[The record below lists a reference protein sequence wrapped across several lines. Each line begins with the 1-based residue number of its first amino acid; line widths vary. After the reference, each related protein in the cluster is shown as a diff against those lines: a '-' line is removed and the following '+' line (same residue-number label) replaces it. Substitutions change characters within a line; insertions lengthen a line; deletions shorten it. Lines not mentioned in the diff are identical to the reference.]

1 MGLLIVLYPFL
12 EIYAFYK
19 FIEAYSFVDA
29 LLLVILSG
37 FLGSMIIRL
46 QGQATLG
53 LLQTELAQGR
63 IPKGQI
69 LHRALVML
77 GGFLL
82 FLPGIISDILGVL
95 CILPGSRHLIAWYLK
110 TLIQRGAFRGRFF
123 TSGFGKGFGGSF
135 SGSFGNPFG
144 TSGVDLSE
152 TSDLRVERDAQVIDI
167 KPTEVTHSK
176 KEN

>member
-1 MGLLIVLYPFL
+1 MGLLIVFYPFL
-12 EIYAFYK
+12 EIYTFYK
-19 FIEAYSFVDA
+19 FVEAYSFLDA
-29 LLLVILSG
+29 VLLVILSG
-37 FLGSMIIRL
+37 ILGSMIIRL

-53 LLQTELAQGR
+53 LLQTELAQGK

-82 FLPGIISDILGVL
+82 FLPGIISDVIGVL
-95 CILPGSRHLIAWYLK
+95 CILPGSRHVIAWYLK
-110 TLIQRGAFRGRFF
+110 SLIQRGAFRGRVF

-135 SGSFGNPFG
+135 GGAFGNPG
-144 TSGVDLSE
+144 ATSAN

-167 KPTEVTHSK
+167 KPTQVTHSK
-176 KEN
+176 KDN